1 MLNLRKVKERIPK
14 ARFAINVSVLD
25 GLGGNEIFYKF
36 VRDQTNDKHKNLI
49 YSQIKQTWEDLRN
62 QESIGDGYQRMDS
75 KDMVIHNEEKLQFL
89 KKTFARL
96 DRQHQRSMDVDK
108 MNKDDVSLANFM
120 MPRNDLM
127 DKAVERDPELREK
140 AEEERRKAMKQFK
153 NVLLNF

>member
-1 MLNLRKVKERIPK
+1 MAVLNLRKVKERIPK

-75 KDMVIHNEEKLQFL
+75 KDMVIHNEEKL
-89 KKTFARL
+89 
-96 DRQHQRSMDVDK
+96 
-108 MNKDDVSLANFM
+108 
-120 MPRNDLM
+120 
-127 DKAVERDPELREK
+127 
-140 AEEERRKAMKQFK
+140 
-153 NVLLNF
+153 